1 MAERDLIQQLD
12 QALEAMLAGA
22 ETPVMGPEVA
32 ALARIAAHIRA
43 LPDTEFRASL
53 KRNLMAEAMEERKK
67 MTTTVKYMRE
77 GFRTLTPYL
86 HASSAAGL
94 IDFVKHTFGAEEQFR
109 VPRPDGTVM
118 HALFKIGDSMLE
130 LAEVPSDLVG
140 PRATSLCAY
149 VTDVDAAYRRALES
163 GATSLYEPVDRPYGD
178 REAGVKDPAGNYWFI
193 ARHLSGDY
201 KDPGMQDIAPFLFPR
216 GAARFLD
223 FLEKAFGAETIERH
237 QDAGGAVLHASVK
250 IGDSILAMG
259 EAHGQWQPMP
269 GGIHLYLPDVDAAYR
284 RAMEAGAVSIS
295 APANQPYGDRYAG
308 VIDPQGNYWY
318 LASQI
323 GA

>member
-1 MAERDLIQQLD
+1 
-12 QALEAMLAGA
+12 
-22 ETPVMGPEVA
+22 
-32 ALARIAAHIRA
+32 
-43 LPDTEFRASL
+43 
-53 KRNLMAEAMEERKK
+53 
-67 MTTTVKYMRE
+67 MTTTRSYIRE

-86 HASSAAGL
+86 HASSATGL

-109 VPRPDGTVM
+109 VPRPDGTIM
-118 HALFKIGDSMLE
+118 HSLFKIGDSMLE

-178 REAGVKDPAGNYWFI
+178 REAGVKDPAGNYWFL

-201 KDPGMQDIAPFLFPR
+201 KDPDMQDVAPCLFPR
-216 GAARFLD
+216 GAPEFLE

-237 QDAGGAVLHASVK
+237 QNPAGMVLHARVK
-250 IGDSILAMG
+250 IGDSILVMG

-269 GGIHLYLPDVDAAYR
+269 GGIHLYLPDVDVAYR

-295 APANQPYGDRYAG
+295 APADQPYGDRYAG

-318 LASQI
+318 LAAHI
-323 GA
+323 GAGE